1 MTLQMLC
8 EKIGLPGA
16 VTARVLSVPAVP
28 EEILCQ
34 LRTPELWPLGRA
46 ALNAHLK
53 PDGDGLKELAGHL
66 QCALKT
72 WEIYQERGI
81 SEEIYVQTMK
91 WAKREGHRA
100 RRGHPCV
107 NVIGLSNRRERRP
120 RRSSRRRRQ
129 FGEVCRCS
137 APAER
142 RGRRSLRDLLDIYR
156 QERNR
161 RGGSFFVVSWRSVS
175 PHQNRDYSCT

>member
-46 ALNAHLK
+46 VLNAHRK

-66 QCALKT
+66 Q
-72 WEIYQERGI
+72 
-81 SEEIYVQTMK
+81 
-91 WAKREGHRA
+91 
-100 RRGHPCV
+100 
-107 NVIGLSNRRERRP
+107 
-120 RRSSRRRRQ
+120 
-129 FGEVCRCS
+129 
-137 APAER
+137 
-142 RGRRSLRDLLDIYR
+142 
-156 QERNR
+156 
-161 RGGSFFVVSWRSVS
+161 
-175 PHQNRDYSCT
+175 